1 MKRRCHLL
9 VALLAVIVAT
19 ALPALTRADWDF
31 TLSGGQGAWS
41 YGQYIQLGQN
51 GFFGPYDVD
60 LSASGNFAVLNGWV
74 GNRDDVNRLAAGTN
88 VAFSQTGIDTNATL
102 GGDWVK
108 ARGKYFITT
117 YVTSTTQGAYVA
129 MSPGQ
134 LTTWSLQANLPIFR
148 VSYGKQTFSPG
159 LMLQFARTRTK
170 EYLLFE
176 RDISI
181 PALFGT
187 GTRVEQAVTTR
198 DEAEDKD
205 QTELETWIAEQ
216 REKDPN
222 FLPQAQGP
230 WGKTRFISCLSSDP
244 ATLTIGLGTMPWER
258 IIRPLAQDQNVSWNR
273 YDINASAYQNLVG
286 YVRYSTRNLEIGL
299 GSIFLRTHQG
309 PELQSTQ
316 FRRINTPTKETYT
329 TEGWLFIRYNDGRF
343 FLGAELDWFNRIWRF
358 QRSLSGLY
366 QNPDDLSP
374 AAPIFPEFATDGSG
388 VSRFAP
394 QYWESWR
401 YMLQAGVYLGP
412 SSLRVFYSY
421 FPGQDRRHGILI
433 DRQPFIQEE
442 EQAAMGLLDPYSILM
457 SYLYGGGV
465 NAQAYINGASVYAAK
480 FDHMIAANLA
490 MECSLVHAR
499 RTSDGYGLGYIR
511 PNPGAAFFGTVDY
524 GIRGTFLDPAPGIP
538 DNSLGWE
545 VMAGFVWKLVE
556 TSATANF
563 TIEARASYWKPGGW
577 FKYAC
582 VDRSVTGW
590 ETPTALNNWGANPNR
605 DIAPILGFE
614 VRLGASY

>member
-1 MKRRCHLL
+1 MKTWRGCF
-9 VALLAVIVAT
+9 VVLLAVLWGF
-19 ALPALTRADWDF
+19 ALPASTSADWDF
-31 TLSGGQGAWS
+31 SLSGGQGAWS
-41 YGQYIQLGQN
+41 YGQYIQLGPN
-51 GFFGPYDVD
+51 GFFGSCNVD
-60 LSASGNFAVLNGWV
+60 RSASGDFAVLNGWV
-74 GNRDDVNRLAAGTN
+74 GNRNDVNTFAAGSN

-108 ARGKYFITT
+108 ARGKYFINT
-117 YVTSTTQGAYVA
+117 YVTSTTQGAYVG

-134 LTTWSLQANLPIFR
+134 LTMWALQANLPIFR

-176 RDISI
+176 RDITI
-181 PALFGT
+181 PDLFGS

-198 DEAEDKD
+198 DEAKD
-205 QTELETWIAEQ
+205 GDQSELETWIAEQ
-216 REKDPN
+216 REKDPD
-222 FLPQAQGP
+222 FLPQAEGP
-230 WGKTRFISCLSSDP
+230 WGKTRIISYVKSDP

-258 IIRPLAQDQNVSWNR
+258 IILPNAEDAKVSWNQ

-286 YVRYSTRNLEIGL
+286 YIKYYTRNLEIGL

-316 FRRINTPTKETYT
+316 FRRINTPTKETYS
-329 TEGWLFIRYNDGRF
+329 TEGWLYLRYNDGRIS
-343 FLGAELDWFNRIWRF
+343 LGAEIDWYNRIWRF

-366 QNPDDLSP
+366 QNPDELDP
-374 AAPIFPEFATDGSG
+374 AAPVFPEYATDGSG

-401 YMLQAGVYLGP
+401 YMLQAGVYFGP
-412 SSLRVFYSY
+412 SSFRVFYSY
-421 FPGQDRRHGILI
+421 FPGQDRRHGIVI
-433 DRQPFIQEE
+433 DRQPFIQELP
-442 EQAAMGLLDPYSILM
+442 QAAMGLLDPYSILM

-465 NAQAYINGASVYAAK
+465 NADAYISGASVYAVK

-490 MECSLVHAR
+490 LECSVLYAT

-511 PNPGAAFFGTVDY
+511 PNPAAGFFGKVDY
-524 GIRGTFLDPAPGIP
+524 GVRGTFTDPAPGIP

-545 VMAGFVWKLVE
+545 FMGGLVWKLAE
-556 TSATANF
+556 IETANF
-563 TIEARASYWKPGGW
+563 TVETRVSYWKPGGW

-582 VDRSVTGW
+582 VDRAVTGW
-590 ETPTALNNWGANPNR
+590 ENPTAANNWGANPNR
-605 DIAPILGFE
+605 DIAPVMGLE